1 MIKIFYIEKLIMITN
16 KILMFL
22 FIISI
27 FFLLDFTVYSQDSL
41 VLPADSVLTTPDSG
55 GNILLDSTKLDEFAQ
70 EEISDIKEVITS
82 SKIIGTLLTL
92 LIGFYLI
99 KIITKFLHFFSE
111 KSANYRITFK
121 GIIPIVRILGWSI
134 IIFFIISA
142 IIKPPIETVIA
153 VTASVGIA
161 FGLAAQDI
169 LKNIFGGIMILFDR
183 PFVVGD
189 KIEVGNQ
196 YGEVIRIGLRST
208 RIVTPDDSTVS
219 IPNSEIMNQS
229 VSNAN
234 SGETNC
240 QVVAEI
246 YLPIDVNTE
255 KVREVAVEAAQV
267 SKYVYLNKPIV
278 VLFTNEVNHRK
289 SYLKMKLKAYVM
301 DIRFEFKFKS
311 DMTEIVI
318 RELLKN
324 GIIKKED
331 LE

>member
-1 MIKIFYIEKLIMITN
+1 MNTN
-16 KILMFL
+16 KTLMFL

-55 GNILLDSTKLDEFAQ
+55 GNILQDSTKIEEFFQ
-70 EEISDIKEVITS
+70 EEVSNIKEVITS
-82 SKIIGTLLTL
+82 SKIIGALLTL

-99 KIITKFLHFFSE
+99 KIITKILHIFSE

-142 IIKPPIETVIA
+142 IIRPPIETVIA

-278 VLFTNEVNHRK
+278 VLFSNEVKQRK

-331 LE
+331 VE